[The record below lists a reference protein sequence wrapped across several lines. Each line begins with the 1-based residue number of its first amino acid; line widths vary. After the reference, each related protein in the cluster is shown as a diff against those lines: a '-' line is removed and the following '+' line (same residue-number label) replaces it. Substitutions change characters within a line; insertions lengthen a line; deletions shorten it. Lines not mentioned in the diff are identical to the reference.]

1 MKMDTYIY
9 YRIKPTMKGKIN
21 KLLKA
26 LALALVCT
34 VLGVFIYSISWLL
47 ATHRIPMWLILFGVV
62 AFLTFFI
69 FYSLEDD

>member
-26 LALALVCT
+26 LVLALVCT
-34 VLGVFIYSISWLL
+34 VLGVFIYRISWLL
-47 ATHRIPMWLILFGVV
+47 ATHRIPMWFILFGAFCFM
-62 AFLTFFI
+62 AFLI
-69 FYSLEDD
+69 FYLLEDD

>member
-26 LALALVCT
+26 LTLALVCT
-34 VLGVFIYSISWLL
+34 VLGAFIYGISWLL
-47 ATHRIPMWLILFGVV
+47 AIHHIPMWLILFGVV